1 MANPAI
7 PITEF
12 TSFNNDCMQLLNIL
26 TILIKAQ
33 KISENELE

>member
-12 TSFNNDCMQLLNIL
+12 TSFNNDCMQLLNTL
-26 TILIKAQ
+26 TILIGMK
-33 KISENELE
+33 EPEDELE